1 MFSVKGEM
9 NMQESIKN
17 IIRKALTFI
26 FLAVITFISVL
37 PIFWVVIS
45 SFKSTREITSSP
57 LSLPTSFSFDGYL
70 TAISVSPIFQYY
82 GNSIIVSVAA
92 TLLNL
97 IFMGMAAYVFARVK
111 SKFINVLLAV
121 MSVTLFIPITSMMQ
135 SIYSVIEAIGLYDT
149 KTGLVLVYTAIGI
162 PITLFVLRSFFLT
175 IPKEIEESAYIDGAS
190 FVRTFFS
197 IIVPI
202 ARPGFATAAIIQFIN
217 CWNEF
222 LFALTLTSSNE
233 NRTVPLVLNYFT
245 SMFSYDYTALF
256 AALTMIV
263 IPSIIIFILL
273 QEQVV
278 SGLSSGSVKG

>member
-1 MFSVKGEM
+1 MRDSTKRIIWKSV
-9 NMQESIKN
+9 
-17 IIRKALTFI
+17 TWI
-26 FLAVITFISVL
+26 FLAIITFISIL
-37 PIFWVVIS
+37 PIFWVLIS
-45 SFKSTREITSSP
+45 SFKTTQEITSTP
-57 LSLPTSFSFDGYL
+57 LSLPTSLSFDGYI
-70 TAISVSPIFQYY
+70 TAIKVSPIFQYY
-82 GNSIIVSVAA
+82 GNSIVVSVAS
-92 TLLNL
+92 TVFNL

-111 SKFINVLLAV
+111 SKVINILLAV
-121 MSVTLFIPITSMMQ
+121 MSITLFIPITSMMQ
-135 SIYSVIEAIGLYDT
+135 SIYSVVEFIGLYDT

-175 IPKEIEESAYIDGAS
+175 IPNEIEESAYMDGAN
-190 FVRTFFS
+190 FLRTFYS
-197 IIVPI
+197 IVVPI

-256 AALTMIV
+256 AALTMIT
-263 IPSIIIFILL
+263 IPSILMFVLL

>member
-1 MFSVKGEM
+1 
-9 NMQESIKN
+9 MQESIKN
-17 IIRKALTFI
+17 IIWKALTFI
-26 FLAVITFISVL
+26 FLAIITFISVL

-57 LSLPTSFSFDGYL
+57 LSLPTSFSLDGYL

-111 SKFINVLLAV
+111 SKLINVLLAV

-135 SIYSVIEAIGLYDT
+135 SIYSVIETIGLYDT

-263 IPSIIIFILL
+263 VPSIIIFILL

>member
-1 MFSVKGEM
+1 MRDNTK
-9 NMQESIKN
+9 Q
-17 IIRKALTFI
+17 IIWKSLTYI
-26 FLAVITFISVL
+26 FLAAITFISIL
-37 PIFWVVIS
+37 PIFWVLIS
-45 SFKSTREITSSP
+45 SFKTTQEITSTP
-57 LSLPTSFSFDGYL
+57 LSLPTSLSFDGYI
-70 TAISVSPIFQYY
+70 TAIKVSPIFQYY
-82 GNSIIVSVAA
+82 GNSIVVSIAS
-92 TLLNL
+92 TIFNL

-111 SKFINVLLAV
+111 SKVINFLLAV
-121 MSVTLFIPITSMMQ
+121 MSITLFIPITSMMQ
-135 SIYSVIEAIGLYDT
+135 SIYSVVEFIGLYDT

-175 IPKEIEESAYIDGAS
+175 IPNEIEESAYIDGAS
-190 FVRTFFS
+190 FLRTFYS
-197 IIVPI
+197 IVVPI

-256 AALTMIV
+256 AALTMIT
-263 IPSIIIFILL
+263 IPSILMFVLL

>member
-1 MFSVKGEM
+1 LRDSTK
-9 NMQESIKN
+9 Q
-17 IIRKALTFI
+17 IIWKSLTYL
-26 FLAVITFISVL
+26 FLALITFISIL
-37 PIFWVVIS
+37 PIFWVLIS
-45 SFKSTREITSSP
+45 SFKTTQEITSTP
-57 LSLPTSFSFDGYL
+57 LSLPTSLSLDGYL
-70 TAISVSPIFQYY
+70 TAIKVSPIFQYY
-82 GNSIIVSVAA
+82 GNSIVVSVAS
-92 TLLNL
+92 TVFNL

-111 SKFINVLLAV
+111 SKVINLLLAV
-121 MSVTLFIPITSMMQ
+121 MSITLFIPITSMMQ
-135 SIYSVIEAIGLYDT
+135 SIYSVVEFIGLYDT

-175 IPKEIEESAYIDGAS
+175 IPNEIEESAYIDGAS
-190 FVRTFFS
+190 FLRTFYS
-197 IIVPI
+197 IVVPI

-256 AALTMIV
+256 AALTMIT
-263 IPSIIIFILL
+263 IPSILMFVLL

>member
-1 MFSVKGEM
+1 MRDSTK
-9 NMQESIKN
+9 Q
-17 IIRKALTFI
+17 IIWKSLTYV
-26 FLAVITFISVL
+26 FLVIIVFISIL
-37 PIFWVVIS
+37 PIFWVLIS
-45 SFKSTREITSSP
+45 SFKTTQEITSTP
-57 LSLPTSFSFDGYL
+57 LSLPTSLSFDGYI
-70 TAISVSPIFQYY
+70 TAIKVSPIFQYY
-82 GNSIIVSVAA
+82 GNSIIVSIASTVF
-92 TLLNL
+92 NL

-111 SKFINVLLAV
+111 SKVINLLLAV
-121 MSVTLFIPITSMMQ
+121 MSITLFIPITSMMQ
-135 SIYSVIEAIGLYDT
+135 SIYSVVEFIGLYDT

-162 PITLFVLRSFFLT
+162 PVTLFVLRSFFLT
-175 IPKEIEESAYIDGAS
+175 IPNEIEESAYIDGAS
-190 FVRTFFS
+190 FLRTFYS
-197 IIVPI
+197 IVVPI

-256 AALTMIV
+256 AALTMIT
-263 IPSIIIFILL
+263 IPSILMFVLL

>member
-1 MFSVKGEM
+1 MRDSTK
-9 NMQESIKN
+9 Q
-17 IIRKALTFI
+17 IIWKSLTYL
-26 FLAVITFISVL
+26 FLALITFISIL

-45 SFKSTREITSSP
+45 SFKTTQEITSTP
-57 LSLPTSFSFDGYL
+57 LSLPTSLSFDGYI
-70 TAISVSPIFQYY
+70 TAIKVSPIFQYY
-82 GNSIIVSVAA
+82 GNSIVVSIASTVF
-92 TLLNL
+92 NL

-111 SKFINVLLAV
+111 SKVINLLLAV
-121 MSVTLFIPITSMMQ
+121 MSITLFIPITSMMQ
-135 SIYSVIEAIGLYDT
+135 SIYSVVEFIGLYDT

-175 IPKEIEESAYIDGAS
+175 IPNEIEESAYIDGAS
-190 FVRTFFS
+190 FLRTFYS
-197 IIVPI
+197 IVVPI

-256 AALTMIV
+256 AALTMIT
-263 IPSIIIFILL
+263 IPSILMFVLL

>member
-1 MFSVKGEM
+1 MRDRTK
-9 NMQESIKN
+9 Q
-17 IIRKALTFI
+17 IIWKSLTYL
-26 FLAVITFISVL
+26 FLALITFISIL

-45 SFKSTREITSSP
+45 SFKTTQEITSTP
-57 LSLPTSFSFDGYL
+57 LSLPTSLSFDGYI
-70 TAISVSPIFQYY
+70 TAIKVSPIFQYY
-82 GNSIIVSVAA
+82 GNSIVVSIASTVF
-92 TLLNL
+92 NL

-111 SKFINVLLAV
+111 SKVINLLLAV
-121 MSVTLFIPITSMMQ
+121 MSITLFIPITSMMQ
-135 SIYSVIEAIGLYDT
+135 SIYSVVEFIGLYDT
-149 KTGLVLVYTAIGI
+149 KTGLILVYTAIGI

-175 IPKEIEESAYIDGAS
+175 IPNEIEESAYIDGAS
-190 FVRTFFS
+190 FLRTFYS
-197 IIVPI
+197 IVVPI

-256 AALTMIV
+256 AALTMIT
-263 IPSIIIFILL
+263 IPSILMFVLL

>member
-1 MFSVKGEM
+1 MRDSTKGIIWKSV
-9 NMQESIKN
+9 
-17 IIRKALTFI
+17 TWI
-26 FLAVITFISVL
+26 FLAIITFISIL
-37 PIFWVVIS
+37 PIFWVLIS
-45 SFKSTREITSSP
+45 SFKTTQEITSTP
-57 LSLPTSFSFDGYL
+57 LSLPTSLSFDGYI
-70 TAISVSPIFQYY
+70 TAIKVSPIFQYY
-82 GNSIIVSVAA
+82 GNSIVVSVAS
-92 TLLNL
+92 TVFNL

-111 SKFINVLLAV
+111 SKVINILLAV
-121 MSVTLFIPITSMMQ
+121 MSITLFIPITSMMQ
-135 SIYSVIEAIGLYDT
+135 SIYSVVEFIGLYDT

-175 IPKEIEESAYIDGAS
+175 IPNEIEESAYMDGAS
-190 FVRTFFS
+190 FLRTFYS
-197 IIVPI
+197 IVVPI

-256 AALTMIV
+256 AALTMIT
-263 IPSIIIFILL
+263 IPSILMFVLL

>member
-1 MFSVKGEM
+1 MREGTKEFIWKF
-9 NMQESIKN
+9 
-17 IIRKALTFI
+17 LTYI
-26 FLAVITFISVL
+26 FLAGITFISIL
-37 PIFWVVIS
+37 PIFWVIIS
-45 SFKSTREITSSP
+45 SFKTTQEITSTP
-57 LSLPTSFSFDGYL
+57 LSLPTSFSLDGYV
-70 TAISVSPIFQYY
+70 TAITISPIFQYY
-82 GNSIIVSVAA
+82 GNSILISIASTVF
-92 TLLNL
+92 NL
-97 IFMGMAAYVFARVK
+97 IFIGMAAYVFARVK
-111 SKFINVLLAV
+111 SKIINILLAL

-135 SIYSVIEAIGLYDT
+135 SIYSVIQFIGLYDT
-149 KTGLVLVYTAIGI
+149 KIGLILVYTAIGI

-175 IPKEIEESAYIDGAS
+175 IPNEIEESAYIDGAS
-190 FVRTFFS
+190 FFRTFFS
-197 IIVPI
+197 IVVPI

-256 AALTMIV
+256 AALTMII
-263 IPSIIIFILL
+263 IPSIIMFIIL

>member
-1 MFSVKGEM
+1 
-9 NMQESIKN
+9 
-17 IIRKALTFI
+17 
-26 FLAVITFISVL
+26 
-37 PIFWVVIS
+37 VIS
-45 SFKSTREITSSP
+45 IASTV
-57 LSLPTSFSFDGYL
+57 F
-70 TAISVSPIFQYY
+70 
-82 GNSIIVSVAA
+82 
-92 TLLNL
+92 NL
-97 IFMGMAAYVFARVK
+97 IFIGMAAYVFARVK
-111 SKFINVLLAV
+111 SKIINILLAL

-135 SIYSVIEAIGLYDT
+135 SIYSVIQFIGLYDT
-149 KTGLVLVYTAIGI
+149 KIGLILVYTAIGI

-175 IPKEIEESAYIDGAS
+175 IPNEIEESAYIDGAS
-190 FVRTFFS
+190 FFRTFFS
-197 IIVPI
+197 IVVPI

-256 AALTMIV
+256 AALTMII
-263 IPSIIIFILL
+263 IPSIIMFIIL

>member
-1 MFSVKGEM
+1 
-9 NMQESIKN
+9 MQESIKN

>member
-1 MFSVKGEM
+1 MRDNTK
-9 NMQESIKN
+9 Q
-17 IIRKALTFI
+17 IIWKSLTYI
-26 FLAVITFISVL
+26 FLAAITFISIL
-37 PIFWVVIS
+37 PIFWVLIS
-45 SFKSTREITSSP
+45 SFKTTQEITSTP
-57 LSLPTSFSFDGYL
+57 LSLPTSLSLDGYI
-70 TAISVSPIFQYY
+70 TAIKVSPIFQYY
-82 GNSIIVSVAA
+82 GNSIVVSVAS
-92 TLLNL
+92 TVFNL

-111 SKFINVLLAV
+111 SKVINLLLAV
-121 MSVTLFIPITSMMQ
+121 MSITLFIPITSMMQ
-135 SIYSVIEAIGLYDT
+135 SIYSVVEFIGLYDT
-149 KTGLVLVYTAIGI
+149 KSGLVLVYTAIGI

-175 IPKEIEESAYIDGAS
+175 IPNEIEESAYIDGAS
-190 FVRTFFS
+190 FLRTFYS
-197 IIVPI
+197 IVVPI

-256 AALTMIV
+256 AALTMIT
-263 IPSIIIFILL
+263 IPSIVMFVLL

>member
-1 MFSVKGEM
+1 LRDSTK
-9 NMQESIKN
+9 Q
-17 IIRKALTFI
+17 IIWKSLTYL
-26 FLAVITFISVL
+26 FLALITFISIL
-37 PIFWVVIS
+37 PIFWVLIS
-45 SFKSTREITSSP
+45 SFKTTQEITSTP
-57 LSLPTSFSFDGYL
+57 LSLPTSLSLDGYL
-70 TAISVSPIFQYY
+70 TAIKVSPIFQYY
-82 GNSIIVSVAA
+82 GNSIVVSVAS
-92 TLLNL
+92 TVFNL

-111 SKFINVLLAV
+111 SKVINLLLAV
-121 MSVTLFIPITSMMQ
+121 MSITLFIPITSMMQ
-135 SIYSVIEAIGLYDT
+135 SIYSVVEFIGLYDT

-175 IPKEIEESAYIDGAS
+175 IPNEIEESAYIDGAS
-190 FVRTFFS
+190 FLRTFYS
-197 IIVPI
+197 IVVPI

-256 AALTMIV
+256 AALTMIT
-263 IPSIIIFILL
+263 IPSILIFVLL

>member
-1 MFSVKGEM
+1 MI
-9 NMQESIKN
+9 SI
-17 IIRKALTFI
+17 A
-26 FLAVITFISVL
+26 
-37 PIFWVVIS
+37 
-45 SFKSTREITSSP
+45 STV
-57 LSLPTSFSFDGYL
+57 F
-70 TAISVSPIFQYY
+70 
-82 GNSIIVSVAA
+82 
-92 TLLNL
+92 NL
-97 IFMGMAAYVFARVK
+97 IFIGMAAYVFARVK
-111 SKFINVLLAV
+111 SKIINILLAL

-135 SIYSVIEAIGLYDT
+135 SIYSVIQFIGLYDT
-149 KTGLVLVYTAIGI
+149 KIGLILVYTAIGI

-175 IPKEIEESAYIDGAS
+175 IPNEIEESAYIDGAS
-190 FVRTFFS
+190 FFRTFFS
-197 IIVPI
+197 IVVPI

-256 AALTMIV
+256 AALTMII
-263 IPSIIIFILL
+263 IPSIIMFIIL